1 MAVKIAFT
9 ADWHLGHIKVN
20 SAYIAEDIRRLIFPF
35 LKDIDILFIVG
46 DVFDGEI
53 SMNSSD
59 ANVIINLFVNLLQE
73 CYLNN
78 VIVRIVRGTYSHDL
92 LQNNIIVEL
101 YRKLDIELDFAVIN
115 DITVEHIAKHDTHVL
130 YIPDNLPFKSKSDAF
145 KHIRKLFIANNI
157 KTVDYV
163 AIHGEFD
170 HMNFGIRNL
179 NAFSASDFEPICS
192 KLVLAGHVHKPSKFK
207 NVIYA
212 GSITRLAHNEEEA
225 KGFWIINDD
234 APTFIKNKDAI
245 KFITADYTN
254 ESDFENVLLRHEAIV
269 KQFDPERLGYL
280 RLCISDTHIRQAIQ
294 AHHNKLYPKIRLTFK
309 SLKNAKNEDANFL
322 SEKIKKNRVE
332 ILEVPSSKNIA
343 YIVCEHLRLQN
354 IHLEIK
360 DVENIVNRHIH

>member
-20 SAYIAEDIRRLIFPF
+20 SAYIAEDIRDLIFPT
-35 LKDIDILFIVG
+35 LKNIDILFIAG

-92 LQNNIIVEL
+92 LQNNIVVEL
-101 YRKLDIELDFAVIN
+101 YRKLNLNLNFAVIN
-115 DITVEHIAKHDTHVL
+115 DITVEYIEKHDTHVL
-130 YIPDNLPFKSKSDAF
+130 YMPDNLPYKTKGDAF

-157 KTVDYV
+157 KAVDYV
-163 AIHGEFD
+163 VIHGEFE
-170 HMNFGIRNL
+170 HMNFGIKNF
-179 NAFSASDFEPICS
+179 NAFSAADFEPICK
-192 KLVLAGHVHKPSKFK
+192 KLVLAGHVHKPHRFK

-225 KGFWIINDD
+225 KGFWLINDD
-234 APTFIKNKDAI
+234 SPVFITNKNAV

-254 ESDFENVLLRHEAIV
+254 ETDFENVLIRHEAIV
-269 KQFDPERLGYL
+269 QQFDQDRTGYL
-280 RLCISDTHIRQAIQ
+280 RLCVNDSHIRQAIQ

-309 SLKNAKNEDANFL
+309 SLKNGKSDDANFL
-322 SEKIKKNRVE
+322 SDKIKKNRVE
-332 ILEVPSSKNIA
+332 VLEVPSAKNIA

-360 DVENIVNRHIH
+360 DVEAIVNGNIH